1 MKQKI
6 PPKTKE
12 AIRERLFG
20 DRFSVGATT
29 LLRADTPATLSL
41 RGSSGQASI
50 DEEVRDTATLMRKL
64 KAAAIDREKIAIINR
79 FIADGGEELHYLAEQ
94 VRTAIAYDGY
104 SQANICRYPPS
115 CPCSYFRTRVANS

>member
-6 PPKTKE
+6 PPKTRE
-12 AIRERLFG
+12 AVRERLFG

-29 LLRADTPATLSL
+29 LLRADTPGTLSL

-64 KAAAIDREKIAIINR
+64 KAAAVDREKIVIVNR
-79 FIADGGEELHYLAEQ
+79 FIADGGEELHYLAEE
-94 VRTAIAYDGY
+94 VRIAIAHTYI
-104 SQANICRYPPS
+104 QANMCRYPPS
-115 CPCSYFRTRVANS
+115 CPCSYFRTRVANF